1 LHLTNKRALPK
12 NHQSTLSSI
21 KTAKNTSSGKASII
35 GLVIK
40 SIIGLGVIL
49 GIIFFLSTID
59 FPAPKKEIEKI
70 IPNENFKIVK

>member
-1 LHLTNKRALPK
+1 M
-12 NHQSTLSSI
+12 QFI
-21 KTAKNTSSGKASII
+21 KNTSSGKASII

-59 FPAPKKEIEKI
+59 FPTPKKEIEKI